1 MKENKFETPLDPQ
14 LKKTLQSLKEM
25 PDRDAATAH
34 HQKEQFIKS
43 VIDIREQNVTFP
55 GKHRPLIQKSR
66 LYLWRK
72 TMTVKIISIALA
84 VMIVLGGA
92 GLGTV
97 AASQNSLPDEALYSM
112 KLWGENL
119 LLDLTSNPEKL
130 FNLQLKLADR
140 RIDEYIGMVEEG
152 TVPPESL
159 MQQYQQFLQLAA
171 QLTEEL
177 EDPLQSQQQIQNRMQ
192 NQQQQ
197 IDMVQ
202 SIDPLLQQTRQ
213 MLQEQLHLMDC
224 EEGEECEFEPNFTLE
239 QTRDQD
245 REDQPEGAGNLE
257 ANGYDGDYPEPKQG
271 KDNSEV
277 NDTGHYGNGKENEN
291 ETDNGKNKP

>member
-1 MKENKFETPLDPQ
+1 
-14 LKKTLQSLKEM
+14 
-25 PDRDAATAH
+25 
-34 HQKEQFIKS
+34 
-43 VIDIREQNVTFP
+43 
-55 GKHRPLIQKSR
+55 
-66 LYLWRK
+66 
-72 TMTVKIISIALA
+72 
-84 VMIVLGGA
+84 
-92 GLGTV
+92 
-97 AASQNSLPDEALYSM
+97 M
-112 KLWGENL
+112 KLWSENI
-119 LLDLTSNPEKL
+119 LLDLTLNPEKL
-130 FNLQLKLADR
+130 FDLQLKLADR

-159 MQQYQQFLQLAA
+159 MHQYQQFLQLAA

-202 SIDPLLQQTRQ
+202 SIDPLLKQTRD

-224 EEGEECEFEPNFTLE
+224 KEGEGCEFEPNFTLE

-245 REDQPEGAGNLE
+245 REDQPEGAGNPE
-257 ANGYDGDYPEPKQG
+257 ANGYDGDYPEPQQG

-277 NDTGHYGNGKENEN
+277 NDTGHYGNGNEN